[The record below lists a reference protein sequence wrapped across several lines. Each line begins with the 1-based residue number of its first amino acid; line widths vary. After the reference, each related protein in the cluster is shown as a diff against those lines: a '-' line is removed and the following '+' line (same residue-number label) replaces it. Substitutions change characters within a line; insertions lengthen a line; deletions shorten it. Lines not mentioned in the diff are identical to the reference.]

1 MKKYIVKIFDGLEFS
16 DATLI
21 FTNKGAKCE
30 LEFIFKNENII
41 VENDFPFLALVEIR
55 KELEKLGIKIL
66 CNGSRVNVYP
76 SGMGLN
82 TLKAYELKM
91 GEPARKLVNI
101 FEATE
106 DIDKIATISEQK
118 LFWEN
123 FLQRGNV
130 SK

>member
-16 DATLI
+16 DSTLI
-21 FTNKGAKCE
+21 FTSKGAKCE
-30 LEFIFKNENII
+30 LEFLFNNKSII
-41 VENDFPFLALVEIR
+41 VENDFPFLALVAIR
-55 KELEKLGIKIL
+55 IELEKLGMKIL
-66 CNGSRVNVYP
+66 CNGSRIDVYP

-106 DIDKIATISEQK
+106 DIDKIATINEQK
-118 LFWEN
+118 LFWK
-123 FLQRGNV
+123 LP
-130 SK
+130 